1 MLEVQR
7 QPPRPSAARKA
18 AAPEP
23 ALQDVKTGTTDAYF
37 AYPAV
42 VSTGTDDPSWYD
54 RTKSRPFASRS
65 LNDLAVSIQQTPP
78 RVGDVECRI
87 PSLAVLRSPPAD
99 RSGCSVRYR
108 RPGSRLLWDF
118 AMVAAPQRV
127 EFLAGLG
134 VGAAVGVGTE
144 EVAQALGQCRG

>member
-1 MLEVQR
+1 MQRATPPVIMREVQR
-7 QPPRPSAARKA
+7 QPPRPAAARKA

-42 VSTGTDDPSWYD
+42 GSTGTDDPNWYD

-78 RVGDVECRI
+78 HVGDVECRI

-99 RSGCSVRYR
+99 RSGVRCTTADRGPGHCGTSLWSPLHSVWNFWPGSASVR
-108 RPGSRLLWDF
+108 P
-118 AMVAAPQRV
+118 
-127 EFLAGLG
+127 
-134 VGAAVGVGTE
+134 
-144 EVAQALGQCRG
+144 